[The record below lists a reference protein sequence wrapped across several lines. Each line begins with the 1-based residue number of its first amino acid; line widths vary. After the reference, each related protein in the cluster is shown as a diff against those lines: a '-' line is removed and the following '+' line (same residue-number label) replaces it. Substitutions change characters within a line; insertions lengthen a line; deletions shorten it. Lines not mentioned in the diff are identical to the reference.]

1 MINVTE
7 FDNLATI
14 EASEGYASE
23 ESTSDAISNPETDQF
38 TSKKEQVFVNRNLN
52 LSQIRCYGF
61 DMDYTLCEYISPQ
74 FDELAFNLAKKFL
87 VDHKSYSSD
96 ILKLEYNPKFPV
108 RGLWF
113 DKTRGNLLK
122 VDHFGKILDCRH
134 GLR

>member
-1 MINVTE
+1 MMDATE
-7 FDNLATI
+7 QDNFVLN

-23 ESTSDAISNPETDQF
+23 ESTSDAISNPESDQVN
-38 TSKKEQVFVNRNLN
+38 SKKDQVFVNRSLD

-87 VDHKSYSSD
+87 VDNKSYSSD
-96 ILKLEYNPKFPV
+96 VLKLEYNPMFPV

-113 DKTRGNLLK
+113 DKIRGNLLK